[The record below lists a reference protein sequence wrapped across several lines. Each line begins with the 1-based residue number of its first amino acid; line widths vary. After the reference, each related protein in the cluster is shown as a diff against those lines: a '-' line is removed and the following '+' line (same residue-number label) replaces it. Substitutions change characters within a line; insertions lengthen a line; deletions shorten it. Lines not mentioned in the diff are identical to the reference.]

1 MMTDPIA
8 DMFTRI
14 RNGGKAKFEKVE
26 MPSSNSKVNIAKI
39 LKDSG
44 YIKDYTVTEDN
55 KQGILQIVLKYD
67 ADNISVFTEIIR
79 ISKPS
84 RRVYVNKNEIPQIK
98 NGLGTAII
106 STSKGILAEV
116 RQGSASMVA
125 MAIRG
130 EETVWTCHSEL
141 RRYLK
146 PYTPARI

>member
-26 MPSSNSKVNIAKI
+26 MPCSNSKVNIAKI

-44 YIKDYTVTEDN
+44 YIKDYTVIEDD

-67 ADNISVFTEIIR
+67 ADNISVFTEITR

-106 STSKGILAEV
+106 STSKGILADKDAREQNVGGEV
-116 RQGSASMVA
+116 IGSF
-125 MAIRG
+125 
-130 EETVWTCHSEL
+130 W
-141 RRYLK
+141 
-146 PYTPARI
+146 

>member
-14 RNGGKAKFEKVE
+14 RNGSKAKFEKVE
-26 MPSSNSKVNIAKI
+26 MPCSNSKVNIAKI

-44 YIKDYTVTEDN
+44 YIKDYTVTEDD

-98 NGLGTAII
+98 NGLGIAII
-106 STSKGILAEV
+106 STSKGILADKDAREQNVGGEV
-116 RQGSASMVA
+116 IGSF
-125 MAIRG
+125 
-130 EETVWTCHSEL
+130 W
-141 RRYLK
+141 
-146 PYTPARI
+146 

>member
-14 RNGGKAKFEKVE
+14 RNGSKAKFEKIE

-44 YIKDYTVTEDN
+44 YIKDYAVTEDN

-67 ADNISVFTEIIR
+67 ADNTSVFTEITR

-106 STSKGILAEV
+106 STSKGILADKDAREQNVGGEV
-116 RQGSASMVA
+116 IGSF
-125 MAIRG
+125 
-130 EETVWTCHSEL
+130 W
-141 RRYLK
+141 
-146 PYTPARI
+146 

>member
-39 LKDSG
+39 LKHSG

-55 KQGILQIVLKYD
+55 KQGGLQIVLKYD
-67 ADNISVFTEIIR
+67 ADNISVFTEITR

-106 STSKGILAEV
+106 STSKGILADKDAREQNVGGEV
-116 RQGSASMVA
+116 IGSF
-125 MAIRG
+125 
-130 EETVWTCHSEL
+130 W
-141 RRYLK
+141 
-146 PYTPARI
+146 

>member
-14 RNGGKAKFEKVE
+14 RNGSKAKFEKIE

-39 LKDSG
+39 LKDSD

-55 KQGILQIVLKYD
+55 KQGILHIILKYD
-67 ADNISVFTEIIR
+67 ADNRSVFTEITR

-106 STSKGILAEV
+106 STSKGILADKDAREQNVGGEV
-116 RQGSASMVA
+116 IGSF
-125 MAIRG
+125 
-130 EETVWTCHSEL
+130 W
-141 RRYLK
+141 
-146 PYTPARI
+146 

>member
-26 MPSSNSKVNIAKI
+26 MPCSNSKVNIAKI

-44 YIKDYTVTEDN
+44 YIKDYTVTEDD

-106 STSKGILAEV
+106 STSKGILADKDAREQNVGGEV
-116 RQGSASMVA
+116 IGSF
-125 MAIRG
+125 
-130 EETVWTCHSEL
+130 W
-141 RRYLK
+141 
-146 PYTPARI
+146 

>member
-14 RNGGKAKFEKVE
+14 RNGGKAKFEKIE

-44 YIKDYTVTEDN
+44 YIKDYAVTEDN

-67 ADNISVFTEIIR
+67 ADNTSVFTEIIR

-106 STSKGILAEV
+106 STSKGILADKDAREQNVGGEV
-116 RQGSASMVA
+116 IGSF
-125 MAIRG
+125 
-130 EETVWTCHSEL
+130 W
-141 RRYLK
+141 
-146 PYTPARI
+146 

>member
-14 RNGGKAKFEKVE
+14 RNGGKARFEKVE

-39 LKDSG
+39 LKDSV

-55 KQGILQIVLKYD
+55 KQGVLQIVLKYD
-67 ADNISVFTEIIR
+67 ADNISVFTEITR

-98 NGLGTAII
+98 NGLGIAII
-106 STSKGILAEV
+106 STSKGILADKDAREQNVGGEV
-116 RQGSASMVA
+116 IGSF
-125 MAIRG
+125 
-130 EETVWTCHSEL
+130 W
-141 RRYLK
+141 
-146 PYTPARI
+146 

>member
-26 MPSSNSKVNIAKI
+26 MPCSNSKVNIAKI

-44 YIKDYTVTEDN
+44 YIKDYTVAEDD

-67 ADNISVFTEIIR
+67 ADNISVFTELTR

-106 STSKGILAEV
+106 STSKGILADKDAREQNVGGEV
-116 RQGSASMVA
+116 IGSF
-125 MAIRG
+125 
-130 EETVWTCHSEL
+130 W
-141 RRYLK
+141 
-146 PYTPARI
+146 

>member
-14 RNGGKAKFEKVE
+14 RNGSKAKFEKVE

-44 YIKDYTVTEDN
+44 YIKSYTVTEDN
-55 KQGILQIVLKYD
+55 KQGTLHIALKYD
-67 ADNISVFTEIIR
+67 ADNMSVFNEITR

-106 STSKGILAEV
+106 STSKGILADKDAREQNVGGEV
-116 RQGSASMVA
+116 IGSF
-125 MAIRG
+125 
-130 EETVWTCHSEL
+130 W
-141 RRYLK
+141 
-146 PYTPARI
+146 

>member
-14 RNGGKAKFEKVE
+14 RNGSKAKFEKVD

-44 YIKDYTVTEDN
+44 YVKDYSVAEDD

-67 ADNISVFTEIIR
+67 DEERSVFTEITR

-84 RRVYVNKNEIPQIK
+84 RRVYVNKNKIPQIK
-98 NGLGTAII
+98 NGLGIAII
-106 STSKGILAEV
+106 STSKGILTDKDAREQNVGGEV
-116 RQGSASMVA
+116 IGSF
-125 MAIRG
+125 
-130 EETVWTCHSEL
+130 W
-141 RRYLK
+141 
-146 PYTPARI
+146 

>member
-14 RNGGKAKFEKVE
+14 RNGGKAKFEKIE

-44 YIKDYTVTEDN
+44 YIKDYAVTEDN

-67 ADNISVFTEIIR
+67 ADNISVFTEITR

-106 STSKGILAEV
+106 STSKGILADKDAREQNVGGEV
-116 RQGSASMVA
+116 IGSF
-125 MAIRG
+125 
-130 EETVWTCHSEL
+130 W
-141 RRYLK
+141 
-146 PYTPARI
+146 

>member
-26 MPSSNSKVNIAKI
+26 MPCSNSKVNIAKI

-44 YIKDYTVTEDN
+44 YIKDYTVTEDD

-67 ADNISVFTEIIR
+67 ADNISVFTEITR

-84 RRVYVNKNEIPQIK
+84 RRVYVNKNKIPQIK

-106 STSKGILAEV
+106 STSKGILADKDAREQNVGGEV
-116 RQGSASMVA
+116 IGSF
-125 MAIRG
+125 
-130 EETVWTCHSEL
+130 W
-141 RRYLK
+141 
-146 PYTPARI
+146 

>member
-14 RNGGKAKFEKVE
+14 RNGSKAKFEKVE

-39 LKDSG
+39 LKDNG

-55 KQGILQIVLKYD
+55 KQGIQQLAIKYD
-67 ADNISVFTEIIR
+67 ADKTPVFTEITR

-98 NGLGTAII
+98 NGLGIAII
-106 STSKGILAEV
+106 STSKGILADKDAREQNVGGEV
-116 RQGSASMVA
+116 IGSF
-125 MAIRG
+125 
-130 EETVWTCHSEL
+130 W
-141 RRYLK
+141 
-146 PYTPARI
+146 